1 MLTNKT
7 VLEAL
12 KKINDPEIHK
22 SIVELNMVRNI
33 NIDDTNIQLEVVLTI
48 QGCPLKAQIK
58 REI

>member
-33 NIDDTNIQLEVVLTI
+33 KIDGTSIQLY
-48 QGCPLKAQIK
+48 LKTCKSTKLRNLCGI
-58 REI
+58 